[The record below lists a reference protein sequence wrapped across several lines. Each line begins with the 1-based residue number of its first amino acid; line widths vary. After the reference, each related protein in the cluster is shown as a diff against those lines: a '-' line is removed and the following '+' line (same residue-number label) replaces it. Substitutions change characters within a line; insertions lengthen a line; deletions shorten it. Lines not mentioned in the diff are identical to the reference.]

1 MEALDM
7 SMPALKRA
15 PDPAFWRG
23 KRVLVTGHTGF
34 KGGWACL
41 WLSTMGA
48 ELSGFSR
55 APDQNPALFNLAG
68 IEKLMSRSV
77 IGDLAEPV
85 ALKRLIS
92 AAQPEIILHMAAQP
106 LVRRSIRHPVETFRS
121 NVMGTINLLEAVRR
135 APSVKTVL
143 IVTSDKVYANA
154 DHGSGFSEH
163 NVLGGKDPYS
173 ASKAA
178 CELIVKAWRE
188 TYFAAGPV
196 RIATV
201 RGGNVIGGGDFSKDR
216 LIPDVVR
223 AARAGQQLVLRHPNA
238 TRPWQHVLDC
248 LSGYL
253 IYIEALAT
261 RKEIPLAVNIGP
273 AEGAEMAV
281 GALASRV
288 LEALGAPA
296 GWRYEDVPGSVEM
309 KALAINSA
317 LARTALGWQGSLA
330 IENAMDWTVSWYR
343 AWAEGRD
350 MRAICQSDIA
360 RYKGLTI

>member
-1 MEALDM
+1 M
-7 SMPALKRA
+7 SHITPKLA
-15 PDPAFWRG
+15 PDPDFWRA

-41 WLSTMGA
+41 WLSAMGA
-48 ELSGFSR
+48 EVSGFSR
-55 APDQNPALFNLAG
+55 APDQKPALFDLAG
-68 IEKLMSRSV
+68 VERLMARSV

-85 ALKRLIS
+85 ALKRLVS
-92 AAQPEIILHMAAQP
+92 AAQPEIVLHMAAQP

-135 APSVKTVL
+135 APSVKTLL

-154 DHGSGFSEH
+154 EHGEGFSEGDM
-163 NVLGGKDPYS
+163 LGGKDPYS

-178 CELIVKAWRE
+178 CELVVKAWRE
-188 TYFAAGPV
+188 SYFAASPV

-201 RGGNVIGGGDFSKDR
+201 RGGNVIGGGDFSEDR
-216 LIPDVVR
+216 LIPDAVR
-223 AARAGQQLVLRHPNA
+223 AARDGKKLVLRHPNA

-253 IYIEALAT
+253 SYVEALAA
-261 RKEIPLAVNIGP
+261 RDDIPLSLNIGP
-273 AEGAEMAV
+273 ATGAEMAV
-281 GALASRV
+281 GMLASRV
-288 LEALGAPA
+288 LDALGAPG
-296 GWRYEDVPGSVEM
+296 GWHHEEVPGSVEM

-317 LARTALGWQGSLA
+317 LARASLGWQGSLA
-330 IENAMDWTVSWYR
+330 IDETVGWTASWYR

-350 MRAICQSDIA
+350 MRAICQSDLA
-360 RYKGLTI
+360 RYKGLTS

>member
-1 MEALDM
+1 METLDVTQALI
-7 SMPALKRA
+7 KRA

-23 KRVLVTGHTGF
+23 RRVLVTGHTGF

-41 WLSTMGA
+41 WLSAMGA
-48 ELSGFSR
+48 EVSGFSR
-55 APDQNPALFNLAG
+55 APDQKPALFDLAG
-68 IEKLMSRSV
+68 VDKLMSRSV

-85 ALKRLIS
+85 ALKRLVS
-92 AAQPEIILHMAAQP
+92 AAGPEIVLHMAAQP

-135 APSVKTVL
+135 AHSVKTVL

-154 DHGSGFSEH
+154 DHGEGFSESD
-163 NVLGGKDPYS
+163 VLGGKDPYS

-178 CELIVKAWRE
+178 CELVVKAWRE
-188 TYFAAGPV
+188 TYFTTSPV

-201 RGGNVIGGGDFSKDR
+201 RGGNVIGGGDFSEDR
-216 LIPDVVR
+216 LVPDAVR
-223 AARAGQQLVLRHPNA
+223 AARAGTRLVLRHPQS

-253 IYIEALAT
+253 SYVEALAT
-261 RKEIPLAVNIGP
+261 QGDTPLALNIGP
-273 AEGAEMAV
+273 APGAEMAV
-281 GALASRV
+281 GELASRV
-288 LEALGAPA
+288 LESLGTKDA
-296 GWRYEDVPGSVEM
+296 WEHQEVPGSVEM
-309 KALAINSA
+309 KALAISSE
-317 LARTALGWQGSLA
+317 LAKTTLGWRGSLSIDDA
-330 IENAMDWTVSWYR
+330 VGWTTSWYR

-360 RYKGLTI
+360 RYKGLTT

>member
-1 MEALDM
+1 MKPRLT
-7 SMPALKRA
+7 KRA
-15 PDPAFWRG
+15 PDPGFWRG
-23 KRVLVTGHTGF
+23 RRVLVTGHTGF

-41 WLSTMGA
+41 WLSAMGA
-48 ELSGFSR
+48 EVSGFSR
-55 APDQNPALFNLAG
+55 APDQTPALFNLAG

-85 ALKRLIS
+85 ALKRLVS

-154 DHGSGFSEH
+154 DHGEGFSEAD
-163 NVLGGKDPYS
+163 VLGGKDPYS

-178 CELIVKAWRE
+178 CELVVKAWRE
-188 TYFAAGPV
+188 TYFATSPV

-201 RGGNVIGGGDFSKDR
+201 RGGNVIGGGDFSEDR
-216 LIPDVVR
+216 LIPDAVR
-223 AARAGQQLVLRHPNA
+223 AARAGTNLVLRHPHS

-253 IYIEALAT
+253 SYVEALASGT
-261 RKEIPLAVNIGP
+261 DVPLAINIGP
-273 AEGAEMAV
+273 APGAEMAV

-288 LEALGAPA
+288 LEALGAA
-296 GWRYEDVPGSVEM
+296 NGWQHEDVPGSVEM
-309 KALAINSA
+309 KALAIDSA
-317 LARTALGWQGSLA
+317 LAKTSLGWQGSLTIDDA
-330 IENAMDWTVSWYR
+330 VGWTASWYR
-343 AWAEGRD
+343 AWSEGRD
-350 MRAICQSDIA
+350 MRAICQSDLA
-360 RYKGLTI
+360 RYKGLTT